1 MQNLWPSHDT
11 KVTMFESKLN
21 KNHEAQSLNNIM
33 LKEENE
39 NRNLITKN
47 YEKNMS
53 KPGLIC

>member
-1 MQNLWPSHDT
+1 
-11 KVTMFESKLN
+11 MFESKLN

-47 YEKNMS
+47 YEKNLS
-53 KPGLIC
+53 KPELIC

>member
-1 MQNLWPSHDT
+1 
-11 KVTMFESKLN
+11 MFESKLN